1 MQNQPKAEQFDIE
14 EARRVLGDVF
24 APWVQDLG
32 LSIGSIESAPP
43 PGAAAD
49 WQPGAVL
56 RMAFSERLCR
66 HGGIVC
72 GQALMA
78 LADTSM
84 VIAILAANRG
94 YRPMT
99 TVDQTTHFM
108 RAVTQSDVLADARV
122 VRLGRTMSFG
132 RVTLSSA
139 ADNKPVAMVSSAFAM
154 LQACRRRRACRE
166 PSLTKAE
173 SGIKYSGHSI
183 QLPVIPDCYPE
194 PERSALFGI
203 RGDEREANGGQTQS
217 AQTRHP
223 RLQRWRR
230 RRLHG
235 PEPFLW
241 WRAAR
246 CRQSRRPAAILHAG
260 DPDRSVHAALPSGLE
275 QRHPDRRRVRLERF
289 RAKHAFGLDPGVDT
303 GSREENASR
312 QKSVVNQSGSV
323 AVRHFQDRFQRLL
336 MVQTE
341 KIGDNPRI
349 PNRPW
354 DTIGGCCGSLFIWR

>member
-1 MQNQPKAEQFDIE
+1 MQNEPTAEIFDIE

-32 LSIGSIESAPP
+32 LSIDGLECDPP
-43 PGAAAD
+43 IGAAAG

-56 RMAFSERLCR
+56 RMAFSEHLCR

-154 LQACRRRRACRE
+154 L
-166 PSLTKAE
+166 
-173 SGIKYSGHSI
+173 
-183 QLPVIPDCYPE
+183 
-194 PERSALFGI
+194 
-203 RGDEREANGGQTQS
+203 
-217 AQTRHP
+217 
-223 RLQRWRR
+223 
-230 RRLHG
+230 
-235 PEPFLW
+235 
-241 WRAAR
+241 
-246 CRQSRRPAAILHAG
+246 
-260 DPDRSVHAALPSGLE
+260 
-275 QRHPDRRRVRLERF
+275 
-289 RAKHAFGLDPGVDT
+289 
-303 GSREENASR
+303 
-312 QKSVVNQSGSV
+312 
-323 AVRHFQDRFQRLL
+323 
-336 MVQTE
+336 
-341 KIGDNPRI
+341 
-349 PNRPW
+349 
-354 DTIGGCCGSLFIWR
+354 